1 MTNHLLTQ
9 ASHILLNVIHP
20 LRKNKHSISR
30 VTTSSGP
37 HAYISPN
44 YYASEFN
51 VPTWNYS
58 AVHCHASIS
67 YIDDEAGTWRL
78 LNETV
83 TIYEGADGWHLPD
96 EQRYRNLLNGIRFF
110 ELCNPE
116 FEAKLKFNQNKS
128 GDDLLSVIAPLRKT
142 NAEAAR
148 LMILSKKIVHAEI
161 LKDAGETD

>member
-1 MTNHLLTQ
+1 M
-9 ASHILLNVIHP
+9 
-20 LRKNKHSISR
+20 
-30 VTTSSGP
+30 
-37 HAYISPN
+37 
-44 YYASEFN
+44 
-51 VPTWNYS
+51 
-58 AVHCHASIS
+58 
-67 YIDDEAGTWRL
+67 
-78 LNETV
+78 

-148 LMILSKKIVHAEI
+148 LMILSKKIVHAQI